1 MTGAASAATMTVTT
15 TTEGSPGDGFCSL
28 REAVLAANENG
39 DALDCGKGDG
49 GLDVIQLGAFHYTL
63 SRSGVD
69 DSAANGDL
77 DVTDDLTI
85 VGVQR
90 LGKHGDRR
98 RRRGPGF

>member
-1 MTGAASAATMTVTT
+1 MRLVRVSAATAALFLAMTGAASAATMTVTT
-15 TTEGSPGDGFCSL
+15 RGRAPGNGFCSL

-39 DALDCGKGDG
+39 ANASDCGKGDG

-85 VGVQR
+85 VG
-90 LGKHGDRR
+90 
-98 RRRGPGF
+98 